1 MEIKQDTISR
11 INEKFCKMS
20 KGQKKIATF
29 IIDHYEQAAFM
40 TAAKLGK
47 KVGTSESTVVRF
59 AYALGYEGYPEFQ
72 EDLAEWVKSKLNS
85 VQKMGAKYGKST
97 QSEILASVLSAD
109 IEKIEDTIEHIDP
122 QAFAAAVDTILT
134 AEHIYIV
141 GVRSCK
147 PLADLLHFYLN
158 MIRDGICLIGSTNT
172 SEMFEQMIR
181 INNKDAVIGISFPR
195 YSMRTL
201 KAMEMAND
209 RNARI
214 ITITDSIHSPMC
226 LYSSCNLM
234 ARSDMVS
241 IVDSLVA
248 PLSLINAL
256 VVALCMKCPEEVKT
270 NLETLEYTW
279 DNYQVYLKDEINF
292 FDEETFLLPLQKR
305 NWKIIRDNLAQ

>member
-1 MEIKQDTISR
+1 M
-11 INEKFCKMS
+11 
-20 KGQKKIATF
+20 
-29 IIDHYEQAAFM
+29 
-40 TAAKLGK
+40 
-47 KVGTSESTVVRF
+47 
-59 AYALGYEGYPEFQ
+59 
-72 EDLAEWVKSKLNS
+72 
-85 VQKMGAKYGKST
+85 
-97 QSEILASVLSAD
+97 
-109 IEKIEDTIEHIDP
+109 
-122 QAFAAAVDTILT
+122 
-134 AEHIYIV
+134 
-141 GVRSCK
+141 
-147 PLADLLHFYLN
+147 
-158 MIRDGICLIGSTNT
+158 IGSTNT

-292 FDEETFLLPLQKR
+292 FDEETFLLPLQKKKLED
-305 NWKIIRDNLAQ
+305 NRDNLEP

>member
-1 MEIKQDTISR
+1 
-11 INEKFCKMS
+11 
-20 KGQKKIATF
+20 
-29 IIDHYEQAAFM
+29 
-40 TAAKLGK
+40 
-47 KVGTSESTVVRF
+47 
-59 AYALGYEGYPEFQ
+59 
-72 EDLAEWVKSKLNS
+72 
-85 VQKMGAKYGKST
+85 
-97 QSEILASVLSAD
+97 
-109 IEKIEDTIEHIDP
+109 
-122 QAFAAAVDTILT
+122 
-134 AEHIYIV
+134 
-141 GVRSCK
+141 
-147 PLADLLHFYLN
+147 

-292 FDEETFLLPLQKR
+292 FDEETFLLPLQKKKLED
-305 NWKIIRDNLAQ
+305 NRDNLEP